1 MEVPPGAA
9 HVAREAGKRLANE
22 LRDAVMDL
30 TVRPV
35 TAGQWPALEDLFG
48 RAGASNGCW
57 CMYWRIGPRYRD
69 RPREDNKRDL
79 ERLARSRQPPGL
91 LAFDGGNCVGWC
103 ELAPRADLDWLAR
116 GRHFRPVDDLPVW
129 SLPCFYVRRTHRRQ
143 GVMGTLI
150 GAAVGVATAAG
161 APALEAYP
169 VDTAVPGHTRNL
181 FLGVASVFAEH
192 GFQVVAR
199 RQPDRP
205 VMRKV
210 LTAST

>member
-1 MEVPPGAA
+1 
-9 HVAREAGKRLANE
+9 
-22 LRDAVMDL
+22 MDL
-30 TVRPV
+30 TFSPL
-35 TAGQWPALEDLFG
+35 TATQWPALEDLFG

-57 CMYWRIGPRYRD
+57 CMYWRIGPRYRE

-79 ERLARSRQPPGL
+79 EKLARSGQPPGL
-91 LAFDGGNCVGWC
+91 LAFDGGTAVGWC

-129 SLPCFYVRRTHRRQ
+129 SVPCFYVRRTHRRQ
-143 GVMGTLI
+143 GVMGALI
-150 GAAVGVATAAG
+150 AAAVGVAASAD

-181 FLGVASVFAEH
+181 FLGVASVFAQR

-205 VMRKV
+205 VMRKP
-210 LTAST
+210 LAAST

>member
-116 GRHFRPVDDLPVW
+116 GRHFPRDSGGTYTRRMNW
-129 SLPCFYVRRTHRRQ
+129 GEYVHFTS
-143 GVMGTLI
+143 
-150 GAAVGVATAAG
+150 GAAAADMSG
-161 APALEAYP
+161 QAARAFGWPRQWAGQLEHARAQFPAITY
-169 VDTAVPGHTRNL
+169 
-181 FLGVASVFAEH
+181 
-192 GFQVVAR
+192 
-199 RQPDRP
+199 
-205 VMRKV
+205 
-210 LTAST
+210 

>member
-1 MEVPPGAA
+1 
-9 HVAREAGKRLANE
+9 
-22 LRDAVMDL
+22 MDL
-30 TVRPV
+30 IVSPV
-35 TAGQWPALEDLFG
+35 TAEQWPALEDLFG

-69 RPREDNKRDL
+69 RPREDNKHDL

-91 LAFDGGNCVGWC
+91 LAFDSGICVGWC
-103 ELAPRADLDWLAR
+103 ELAPRADLGWLAR
-116 GRHFRPVDDLPVW
+116 GRYFRPVDDLPVW

-150 GAAVGVATAAG
+150 AAAVGVATAAG

-181 FLGVASVFAEH
+181 FLGVASAFAEH

-205 VMRKV
+205 AMRKA
-210 LTAST
+210 LAASPDRASTSAHAE